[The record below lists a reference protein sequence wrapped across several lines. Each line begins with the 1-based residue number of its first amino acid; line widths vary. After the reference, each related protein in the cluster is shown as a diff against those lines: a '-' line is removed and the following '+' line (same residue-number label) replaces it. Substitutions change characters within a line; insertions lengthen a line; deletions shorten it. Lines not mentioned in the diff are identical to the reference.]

1 MFSLRSP
8 SHVSQLLLVLAI
20 CAASSGCGR
29 ATPTVD
35 DLELGD
41 ITIAVPR
48 VACLES
54 VEERLSSESKAAV
67 HRKVES
73 VGFVFYLP
81 SLDRCDGRRSA
92 DDFNEDRVQFSVQSS
107 TPDQAGHHPHADIDG
122 ALKRLE
128 GVALVAGPATDI
140 DGLACFPMLPDHR
153 EQECMGIS
161 ATGERFLISVRRSP
175 YEDWVKFPLA
185 QTTYF
190 SKEFGGVQIL
200 WRVHAKH
207 IGKWRQIEAH
217 AWNMLKSWAV
227 VSQGQQAN
235 PTGQK

>member
-1 MFSLRSP
+1 MLSLRYP
-8 SHVSQLLLVLAI
+8 SHVSRILLVLAI
-20 CAASSGCGR
+20 SAASSACGR

-35 DLELGD
+35 DLELGEV
-41 ITIAVPR
+41 TIAVPR
-48 VACLES
+48 TACLES
-54 VEERLSSESKAAV
+54 VEERLSSDSKPTV
-67 HRKVES
+67 HRKAES

-81 SLDRCDGRRSA
+81 SLDRCDGRHSA
-92 DDFNEDRVQFSVQSS
+92 EDFNEDRVQFSVQSS
-107 TPDQAGHHPHADIDG
+107 IPNPAGHHANSDVDG

-128 GVALVAGPATDI
+128 GAGLIVGTTTEM
-140 DGLACFPMLPDHR
+140 DGLACYSIPANHR
-153 EQECMGIS
+153 EQECVGIS
-161 ATGERFLISVRRSP
+161 ATGERFLISVLRPP

-217 AWNMLKSWAV
+217 GWKMLKSWAV
-227 VSQGQQAN
+227 ASQGQQAS
-235 PTGQK
+235 PTGKK